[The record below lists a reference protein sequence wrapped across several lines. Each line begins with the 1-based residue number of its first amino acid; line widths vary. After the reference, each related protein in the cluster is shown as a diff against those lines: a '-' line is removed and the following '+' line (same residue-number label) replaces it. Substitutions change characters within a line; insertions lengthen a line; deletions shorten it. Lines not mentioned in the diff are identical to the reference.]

1 MLPQKSSKVTPE
13 CIKNQPNL
21 AEALG
26 QIFPSGA
33 LWSFTKGAIYVM
45 INRFNINS
53 KAEGSAFMRT
63 INRVLPGVVRKLIVS
78 WLFAAV
84 VAYFALAPE
93 DRVLLGTNSLSKTSL
108 SGTLLSLAACFAVLS
123 VSEGLLRGKKKSILL
138 TIERALVPGL
148 FLLLAIP
155 ALIASYALPF
165 LIAVLVVFVLL
176 VVYALFGWDGPKE
189 GSSPSEEEKSAHEGG
204 PLPRKMPG
212 KRIPKE
218 GAKVT
223 ETAQGS
229 GDFLKKH
236 AWLLPG
242 IVVGLIALG
251 IFIFTSLWMAARVQF
266 FKCPTYDMGIA
277 AQMYHSML
285 KHGTLVTTVE
295 RAKIMSHLEVHFILI
310 YYLWL
315 PFYAVWPHPVTLEIL
330 QNLTLLVSV
339 IPLWLLLRKRF
350 SSPWLVGIIA
360 AAFLFY
366 PPLMMGIS
374 YDVHEN
380 CFLPVLIL
388 WLLWALDSRKK
399 IMACIFAAL
408 LLVVKEDAAV
418 YAAVIAIGYLM
429 ATLLRK
435 NGKKAALDA
444 LFYTLILAVSVGWFL
459 FTTTWLK
466 NYGDGVMSVHYRNF
480 FFGEHKS
487 FSAVI
492 YAVILSPMKVL
503 YECVKADESRLIY
516 FLPTLAVLLG
526 LPFVTRKY
534 ERLIFLI
541 PYFLVNLVSNN
552 IYQHDVYFQYSF
564 GSCSLLFCLAVLN
577 WQDLMAVPGRIGA
590 KKRQMSRH
598 TAGQKFS
605 PGKVASNVILGTV
618 FLLCIVAFS
627 ILSTKADNYLKAY
640 TRDRA
645 ESAARWQLLSEIPG
659 DAEVAAGTFVTTQ
672 LWDRDLLWDIKTC
685 KPENTLGSDY
695 VVFYKTDE
703 PRYREKF
710 AKELRITD
718 EDMTFL
724 DMLAAYGFLE
734 QGSTPGGLTV
744 YRKVR

>member
-1 MLPQKSSKVTPE
+1 
-13 CIKNQPNL
+13 
-21 AEALG
+21 
-26 QIFPSGA
+26 
-33 LWSFTKGAIYVM
+33 M
-45 INRFNINS
+45 INQFNIKS
-53 KAEGSAFMRT
+53 KGSASMKT
-63 INRVLPGVVRKLIVS
+63 INRVLPGVVRKIIIS

-108 SGTLLSLAACFAVLS
+108 SGTLLSLTACFAVLC
-123 VSEGLLRGKKKSILL
+123 VSEGLLRGRKKSILL

-155 ALIASYALPF
+155 ALIASYTLPF
-165 LIAVLVVFVLL
+165 LIAVLVIFTLL

-189 GSSPSEEEKSAHEGG
+189 ESPAAEEKRPAAEEKSA
-204 PLPRKMPG
+204 
-212 KRIPKE
+212 
-218 GAKVT
+218 
-223 ETAQGS
+223 AQNGES
-229 GDFLKKH
+229 FLQKH
-236 AWLLPG
+236 AWLMPG

-251 IFIFTSLWMAARVQF
+251 IFIFASVWMAARVYF

-315 PFYAVWPHPVTLEIL
+315 PFYAIWPHPATLEFL

-339 IPLWLLLRKRF
+339 IPLWLLLKKRF
-350 SSPWLVGIIA
+350 RSPWLVGVIA

-388 WLLWALDSRKK
+388 WLLWALESDKK
-399 IMACIFAAL
+399 ILAGVFVSL

-418 YAAVIAIGYLM
+418 YAAVIAIGFLV
-429 ATLLRK
+429 ATLLRE
-435 NGKKAALDA
+435 NGKKALFRA

-503 YECVKADESRLIY
+503 YECVKADETRLLY
-516 FLPTLAVLLG
+516 FVPTLAILLG

-552 IYQHDVYFQYSF
+552 IYQHDIYFQYSF
-564 GSCSLLFCLAVLN
+564 GSCTLLFCLAVMN
-577 WQDLMAVPGRIGA
+577 WKDLTGALGRVGA
-590 KKRQMSRH
+590 KKRQMPRRPARQSLSGGR
-598 TAGQKFS
+598 TAGF
-605 PGKVASNVILGTV
+605 VLLGIV
-618 FLLCIVAFS
+618 LVLCIGAFAGWS
-627 ILSTKADNYLKAY
+627 SKADTYLKAY
-640 TRDRA
+640 SRDK
-645 ESAARWQLLSEIPG
+645 EEGAARWQLLSEIPD

-685 KPENTLGSDY
+685 KPEKTLGSEY

-703 PRYREKF
+703 KRYRELF
-710 AKELRITD
+710 AKELKITD
-718 EDMTFL
+718 EEMTFY